1 MLLSI
6 SKQKKEDLLNYYY
19 QQSSIHDYKFNI
31 GVNTKNHCY
40 FYYAVKTSSFLYCFH
55 KNTPL
60 GFYGKTGDYAGLDDH
75 AYGFPAMSTNL
86 TIQKEDGTEETRTVH
101 PAIFD
106 VIVNENYNI
115 PKCINSISYILNK
128 EYAYFSNQVT
138 RMAEPLM
145 GNGTYGDIEHYSG
158 DKLRIYTDSND
169 TGDLDISGHKMINDD
184 TVTRDRTPDYKVP
197 YYDKGIWNFNYI
209 RNYISSKLTKEEIC
223 KRYNLDINN
232 LTPAQE
238 TKIQTMLNNPSDER
252 NLVYGRYFVVRFIF
266 RNIDNVPFRFE
277 DLNINYSKY

>member
-1 MLLSI
+1 
-6 SKQKKEDLLNYYY
+6 
-19 QQSSIHDYKFNI
+19 
-31 GVNTKNHCY
+31 
-40 FYYAVKTSSFLYCFH
+40 
-55 KNTPL
+55 
-60 GFYGKTGDYAGLDDH
+60 
-75 AYGFPAMSTNL
+75 
-86 TIQKEDGTEETRTVH
+86 
-101 PAIFD
+101 
-106 VIVNENYNI
+106 
-115 PKCINSISYILNK
+115 
-128 EYAYFSNQVT
+128 
-138 RMAEPLM
+138 MAEPLM
-145 GNGTYGDIEHYSG
+145 DNGTYGDIEHYSG

-209 RNYISSKLTKEEIC
+209 RNYISNKLTKEEIC

-232 LTPAQE
+232 LTPTQE